1 MLTLAGGPMVQVGD
15 DVIIMSA
22 AGRFKVI
29 AIDGSVVTIENAEG
43 IRKSVL
49 EATLRVLDKSRPT

>member
-1 MLTLAGGPMVQVGD
+1 MVQVGD
-15 DVIIMSA
+15 EVIIMSA

-29 AIDGSVVTIENAEG
+29 AIDGSVVTIENVEG

-49 EATLRVLDKSRPT
+49 ETTLRVVDKSQST

>member
-1 MLTLAGGPMVQVGD
+1 MIELGD
-15 DVIIMSA
+15 EVIIMSA
-22 AGRFKVI
+22 AGRFRVI

-49 EATLRVLDKSRPT
+49 ETTLRVVDKSHPA

>member
-1 MLTLAGGPMVQVGD
+1 MVQLGD
-15 DVIIMSA
+15 EVIIMSA

-29 AIDGSVVTIENAEG
+29 AIDGPVVTIENAEG

-49 EATLRVLDKSRPT
+49 ETTLRVVDKSQPT